1 MTSKPVRVR
10 FPPSPTGYLHAGN
23 VRTAIFNWLYA
34 RHSGGQFIL
43 RIEDTDRTR
52 FVPDALSD
60 IVEHLRWLGID
71 WDEGPDVGGPHEPY
85 TQSERIG
92 IYQEYAQKL
101 IGHGHAYR
109 CYCTPERLAALREEQ
124 RARKENPG
132 YDRHCRYLTQP
143 ERAEQEAS
151 GRQSVVRLAMPLEGK
166 TTFHDTVRGDIT
178 FENVTMDDFVLLKS
192 DGFPTYH
199 LAVVVDDHLMSIT
212 HILRGDEWLPSVP
225 KHILL
230 YKVFGWEPPVLVHLP
245 LILDP
250 SGKGKMSKR
259 RKREDDGRAFFIH
272 EFRRAGYLPEAL
284 FNYLNLLGWSY
295 DGETQVFSREQA
307 VTLFDV
313 DDLIPKPSAF
323 DYDKLEWMNGMYIRQ
338 LAADE
343 LTERLVPFVAEGLG
357 MDEADVRSRPELR
370 ALVPHIQERLT
381 TLADA
386 SEMVDFAFADAVNY
400 EVDLLLGQKMS
411 WQETQ
416 VALQRTVDTLSVLPQ
431 WDEAAVEGSLRDLTQ
446 TLNLKPRQL
455 FGIIRIATTGKKVAP
470 PIFGTLA
477 ALGRERSLA
486 RLQSA
491 FVKAKAQV
499 DSSNES

>member
-1 MTSKPVRVR
+1 MTSKPARVR

-23 VRTAIFNWLYA
+23 ARTAIFNWLYT
-34 RHSGGQFIL
+34 RHNGGQFIL
-43 RIEDTDRTR
+43 RLEDTDRSR

-60 IVEHLRWLGID
+60 ITEHLRWLGID

-85 TQSERIG
+85 TQSERIA
-92 IYQEYAQKL
+92 IYQEYAQRL
-101 IGHGHAYR
+101 IDKDHAYR
-109 CYCTPERLAALREEQ
+109 CYCTAEQLAVLREEQ

-178 FENVTMDDFVLLKS
+178 FENATMDDIVLLKS

-199 LAVVVDDHLMSIT
+199 LAVVVDDHLMDIT
-212 HILRGDEWLPSVP
+212 HILRGDEWLSSVP

-284 FNYLNLLGWSY
+284 FNYLSLLGWSY
-295 DGETQVFSREQA
+295 DGETQIFSREQA
-307 VTLFDV
+307 VALFDV
-313 DDLIPKPSAF
+313 DDIIPKPSAF
-323 DYDKLEWMNGMYIRQ
+323 DYDKLGWMNGVYIRQ
-338 LAADE
+338 LSTDE
-343 LTERLVPFVAEGLG
+343 LTKRLVPFVAEGLD
-357 MDEADVRSRPELR
+357 MDQADVRSRPELR
-370 ALVPHIQERLT
+370 ALVPHIQERLI
-381 TLADA
+381 TLANA
-386 SEMVDFAFADAVNY
+386 AEMVDFAFADDINY
-400 EVDLLLGQKMS
+400 EVGLLPGKKMS

-416 VALQRTVDTLSVLPQ
+416 VALQRTVETLSDLCQ
-431 WDEAAVEGSLRDLTQ
+431 WDETTLEGSLWELTQ
-446 TLNLKPRQL
+446 LLNLKPRQL

-486 RLQSA
+486 RLQRA
-491 FVKAKAQV
+491 LAIAKAQV
-499 DSSNES
+499 RSGDES